1 MLIKNL
7 KDLGFWK
14 KINDFMDLEELNIT
28 EPSEKME

>member
-28 EPSEKME
+28 AEKME